1 MSFPLVLMHRSARI
15 IHFCCVFV
23 FVLRFVKLGFTVL
36 KGSFL
41 VTVWIAILDQV
52 CRVHEMLPIKITK
65 LFVNREVNSFK
76 HESESSSKSILF
88 VGEFSWVVLEQYWVQ
103 DTSAALIVQSQ
114 SCRMNRKI
122 ERNKWAFHKCTV
134 LLGIFTS
141 VVCLSLC
148 CVLSN

>member
-1 MSFPLVLMHRSARI
+1 MHRSARN

-23 FVLRFVKLGFTVL
+23 FVLRFVKLVFTVL

-103 DTSAALIVQSQ
+103 DTSAALLVQSQ
-114 SCRMNRKI
+114 SWRMNSKI
-122 ERNKWAFHKCTV
+122 ERNKWAFH
-134 LLGIFTS
+134 LF
-141 VVCLSLC
+141 
-148 CVLSN
+148 